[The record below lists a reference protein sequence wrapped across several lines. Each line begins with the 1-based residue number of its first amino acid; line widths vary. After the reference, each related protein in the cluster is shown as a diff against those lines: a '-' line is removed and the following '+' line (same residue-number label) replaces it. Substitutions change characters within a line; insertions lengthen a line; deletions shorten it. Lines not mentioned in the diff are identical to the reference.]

1 MFALTHLRS
10 HIVTGFELTLEPE
23 RPPRRIDQRCLRR
36 PLRQGRGLQPGC
48 AILPG
53 WLLGLFRRP
62 GGQSAVEGAAVVL
75 RVPVVAV
82 VVVAGAVVVV
92 GAERVPPP
100 PPVPPPVCASASPKD
115 PATNAADKVDTMMNL
130 LMGNL
135 LPSSL
140 SPALLN
146 SR

>member
-1 MFALTHLRS
+1 MWDRILCGAPQAPALHMKAPAAWAGRAVKPRS
-10 HIVTGFELTLEPE
+10 RKAVREAAS
-23 RPPRRIDQRCLRR
+23 CRR
-36 PLRQGRGLQPGC
+36 PRRQGRGLQPGC

-100 PPVPPPVCASASPKD
+100 P
-115 PATNAADKVDTMMNL
+115 
-130 LMGNL
+130 
-135 LPSSL
+135 
-140 SPALLN
+140 
-146 SR
+146 